1 MMKKS
6 IKTILSNQ
14 LSRKYK
20 FIASPILKRAKS
32 KYQKKVNQYAQ
43 LYHSTSIKPHQILYQ
58 VRDGKSITD
67 SPYAI
72 FLGLNVH
79 EAFSNYQHIWVV
91 DHPDT
96 LVFYQEKF
104 KVFQNVLFVI
114 KESNEY
120 LKALTESKFL
130 INNATFPAYF
140 TKKPQQIYI
149 NTWHGTPLKHMGFD
163 VKNNLKGSQNTM
175 KNFLA
180 SDYMISPNAH
190 TTNIFKHAFKLDGLY
205 SGEILEMGYPRIDL
219 TINTTAKEARKY
231 LAEHLNLKKKPIILY
246 CPTWRGKNVNDPEN
260 SLLNVFEEIKLL
272 NQKLPYQ
279 VLVKVHPFVYSKA
292 KEMPELKPYLV
303 PDFLDTNQLMPAVDL
318 MITDYSSIFFDF
330 LVTDKPIVF
339 YVPDLDKYQNE
350 RGVYIN
356 LCALPGPVADNIQDV
371 ITLVS
376 NESYKDADVQEKYAK
391 FKHDFVNYENGSVT
405 ERLIESVFLNQQDT
419 SSKNAS
425 HQQKEKIL
433 LYPGGMKHNGITT
446 SVINLL
452 ANINY
457 DKYDVTVFTN
467 NTNNVEQLNNL
478 QSLNDNVRIV
488 LRRGPMIAT
497 FKELYQNEFVR
508 QRGIYKSFE
517 KRLYPKALFER
528 EFRKIFGDSQF
539 DYAIDYS
546 GYAMFW
552 SNLILASGAKKKYI
566 LLHSD
571 IKSDMERTV
580 KGKRP
585 HYQNLKGVISL
596 YPYFDKLVS
605 VSEATKKLNQSN
617 FGGLKLKNRH
627 IASRNTINI
636 KKINQLV
643 DDDSDLFEKNGTP
656 VLATLTEHGM
666 EAIEFSQDDFK
677 IVSVGRLSPEKGF
690 DLLIKAVAELVP
702 KYPQLKLYILG
713 DGPLKGTL
721 KSLVEQLGIQ
731 NHVYFLG
738 QRRNPFYIV
747 KRADVFAL
755 TSHYEG
761 QSMVILEALTVGTN
775 VLASDIIANR
785 YVLEDEKYGMLVEK
799 NEVDIAKGLEQFIN
813 GTNKDYAKF
822 DAVAYNEETIQEFYS
837 LLER

>member
-72 FLGLNVH
+72 FLGLNAH
-79 EAFSNYQHIWVV
+79 ETFSNYQHIWVV

-104 KVFQNVLFVI
+104 KVFQNVSFVI

-205 SGEILEMGYPRIDL
+205 SGEILEIGYPRIDL
-219 TINTTAKEARKY
+219 TINTTANEAREY
-231 LAEHLNLKKKPIILY
+231 LAEHLNLKKNPIILY

-272 NQKLPYQ
+272 NQKLPHQ

-350 RGVYIN
+350 RGVYID
-356 LCALPGPVADNIQDV
+356 LCALPGPAADNIQDV

-376 NESYKDADVQEKYAK
+376 NESYKDADVQGKYAK
-391 FKHDFVNYENGSVT
+391 FKHNFVNYENGSVT

-425 HQQKEKIL
+425 HHQKEKIL

-552 SNLILASGAKKKYI
+552 SNLVLASGAKKKYI

-636 KKINQLV
+636 EKINQLV

-656 VLATLTEHGM
+656 VLPTLTEHGM

-690 DLLIKAVAELVP
+690 DLLIKAVAELAP

-738 QRRNPFYIV
+738 QRRNPFFIV

-761 QSMVILEALTVGTN
+761 QSMVILEALTVGTH

-813 GTNKDYAKF
+813 GTNKDYTKF

>member
-1 MMKKS
+1 MKKS

-72 FLGLNVH
+72 FLGLNAH
-79 EAFSNYQHIWVV
+79 ETFSNYQHIWVV

-96 LVFYQEKF
+96 LVFYQEIF
-104 KVFQNVLFVI
+104 KVFQNVSFVI

-205 SGEILEMGYPRIDL
+205 SGEILEIGYPRIDL
-219 TINTTAKEARKY
+219 TINTTANEAREY
-231 LAEHLNLKKKPIILY
+231 LAEHLNLKKNPIILY

-272 NQKLPYQ
+272 NQKLPHQ

-350 RGVYIN
+350 RGVYID

-391 FKHDFVNYENGSVT
+391 FKHNFVNYENGSVT

-425 HQQKEKIL
+425 HHQKEKIL

-552 SNLILASGAKKKYI
+552 SNLVLASGAKKKYI

-636 KKINQLV
+636 EKINQLV

-656 VLATLTEHGM
+656 VLPTLTEHGM

-690 DLLIKAVAELVP
+690 DLLIKAVAELAP

-738 QRRNPFYIV
+738 QRRNPFFIV

>member
-72 FLGLNVH
+72 FLGLNAH
-79 EAFSNYQHIWVV
+79 ETFSNYQHIWVV

-104 KVFQNVLFVI
+104 KVFQNVSFVI

-140 TKKPQQIYI
+140 TKKPEQVYI

-205 SGEILEMGYPRIDL
+205 SGEILEIGYPRIDL
-219 TINTTAKEARKY
+219 TINTTANEAREY
-231 LAEHLNLKKKPIILY
+231 LAEHLNLKKNPIILY

-260 SLLNVFEEIKLL
+260 TLLNIFEEIKLL
-272 NQKLPYQ
+272 NQKLPHQ

-350 RGVYIN
+350 RGVYID

-391 FKHDFVNYENGSVT
+391 FKHNFVNYENGSVT

-425 HQQKEKIL
+425 HHQKEKIL

-552 SNLILASGAKKKYI
+552 SNLVLASGAKKKYI

-636 KKINQLV
+636 EKINQLV

-656 VLATLTEHGM
+656 VLPTLTEHGM

-690 DLLIKAVAELVP
+690 DLLIKAVAELAP
-702 KYPQLKLYILG
+702 TYPQLKLYILG

-738 QRRNPFYIV
+738 QRRNPFFIV

-813 GTNKDYAKF
+813 GTNKDYTKF

>member
-72 FLGLNVH
+72 FLGLNAH

-104 KVFQNVLFVI
+104 KVFQNVSFVI

-350 RGVYIN
+350 RGVYID

-391 FKHDFVNYENGSVT
+391 FKHNFVNYENGSVT

-419 SSKNAS
+419 SSKSTS

-552 SNLILASGAKKKYI
+552 SNLVLASGAKKKYI

-636 KKINQLV
+636 EKINQLV

-656 VLATLTEHGM
+656 VLPTLTEHGM

-690 DLLIKAVAELVP
+690 DLLIKAVAELAP
-702 KYPQLKLYILG
+702 KYPKLKLYILG

-738 QRRNPFYIV
+738 QRRNPFFIV

>member
-1 MMKKS
+1 MKKS

-72 FLGLNVH
+72 FLGLNAH
-79 EAFSNYQHIWVV
+79 ETFSNYQHIWVV

-104 KVFQNVLFVI
+104 KVFQNVSFVI

-140 TKKPQQIYI
+140 TKKPEQVYI

-205 SGEILEMGYPRIDL
+205 SGEILEIGYPRIDL
-219 TINTTAKEARKY
+219 TINTTANEAREY
-231 LAEHLNLKKKPIILY
+231 LAEHLNLKKNPIILY

-272 NQKLPYQ
+272 NQKLPHQ

-350 RGVYIN
+350 RGVYID

-376 NESYKDADVQEKYAK
+376 NESYKDADVQGKYAK
-391 FKHDFVNYENGSVT
+391 FKHNFVNYENGSVT

-425 HQQKEKIL
+425 HHQKEKIL

-552 SNLILASGAKKKYI
+552 SNLVLASGAKKKYI

-636 KKINQLV
+636 EKINQLV

-656 VLATLTEHGM
+656 VLPTLTEHGM

-690 DLLIKAVAELVP
+690 DLLIKAVAELAP

-738 QRRNPFYIV
+738 QRRNPFFIV

-761 QSMVILEALTVGTN
+761 QSMVILEALTVGTH

-813 GTNKDYAKF
+813 GTNKDYTKF

>member
-1 MMKKS
+1 MKKS

-72 FLGLNVH
+72 FLGLNAH
-79 EAFSNYQHIWVV
+79 ETFSNYQHIWVV

-104 KVFQNVLFVI
+104 KVFQNVSFVI

-190 TTNIFKHAFKLDGLY
+190 TTNIFKHAFKLDSLY
-205 SGEILEMGYPRIDL
+205 SGEILEIGYPRIDL
-219 TINTTAKEARKY
+219 TINTTANEAREY
-231 LAEHLNLKKKPIILY
+231 LAEHLNLKKNPIILY

-272 NQKLPYQ
+272 NQKLPHQ

-350 RGVYIN
+350 RGVYID

-376 NESYKDADVQEKYAK
+376 NESYKDADVQGKYAK
-391 FKHDFVNYENGSVT
+391 FKHNFVNYENGSVT

-425 HQQKEKIL
+425 HHQKEKIL

-552 SNLILASGAKKKYI
+552 SNLVLASGAKKKYI

-636 KKINQLV
+636 EKINQLV

-656 VLATLTEHGM
+656 VLPTLTEHGM

-690 DLLIKAVAELVP
+690 DLLIKAVAELAP

-738 QRRNPFYIV
+738 QRRNPFFIV

-761 QSMVILEALTVGTN
+761 QSMVILEALTVGTH

-813 GTNKDYAKF
+813 GTNKDYTKF

>member
-72 FLGLNVH
+72 FLGLNAH
-79 EAFSNYQHIWVV
+79 ETFSNYQHIWVV

-104 KVFQNVLFVI
+104 KVFQNVSFVI

-140 TKKPQQIYI
+140 TKKPEQVYI

-205 SGEILEMGYPRIDL
+205 SGEILEIGYPRIDL
-219 TINTTAKEARKY
+219 TINTTANEAREY
-231 LAEHLNLKKKPIILY
+231 LAEHLNLKKNPIILY

-260 SLLNVFEEIKLL
+260 SLLNIFEEIKLL
-272 NQKLPYQ
+272 NQKLPHQ

-350 RGVYIN
+350 RGVYID

-391 FKHDFVNYENGSVT
+391 FKHNFVNYENGSVT

-425 HQQKEKIL
+425 HHQKEKIL

-552 SNLILASGAKKKYI
+552 SNLVLASGAKKKYI

-636 KKINQLV
+636 EKINQLV
-643 DDDSDLFEKNGTP
+643 DDDSDLLEKNGTP
-656 VLATLTEHGM
+656 VLPTLTEHGM

-690 DLLIKAVAELVP
+690 DLLIKAVAELAP

-738 QRRNPFYIV
+738 QRRNPFFIV

-822 DAVAYNEETIQEFYS
+822 NAVAYNEETIQEFYS

>member
-1 MMKKS
+1 MKKS

-72 FLGLNVH
+72 FLGLNAH
-79 EAFSNYQHIWVV
+79 ETFSNYQHIWVV

-104 KVFQNVLFVI
+104 KVFQNVSFVI

-140 TKKPQQIYI
+140 TKKPEQVYI

-190 TTNIFKHAFKLDGLY
+190 TTNIFKYAFKLDGLY
-205 SGEILEMGYPRIDL
+205 SGEILEIGYPRIDL
-219 TINTTAKEARKY
+219 TINTTANEAREY
-231 LAEHLNLKKKPIILY
+231 LAEHLNLKKNPIILY

-260 SLLNVFEEIKLL
+260 SLLNIFEEIKLL
-272 NQKLPYQ
+272 NQKLPHQ

-350 RGVYIN
+350 RGVYID

-391 FKHDFVNYENGSVT
+391 FKHNFVNYENGSVT

-425 HQQKEKIL
+425 HHQKEKIL

-457 DKYDVTVFTN
+457 NKYDVTVFTN

-552 SNLILASGAKKKYI
+552 SNLVLASGAKKKYI

-636 KKINQLV
+636 EKINQLV

-656 VLATLTEHGM
+656 VLPTLTEHGM

-690 DLLIKAVAELVP
+690 DLLIKAVAELAP

-738 QRRNPFYIV
+738 QRRNPFFIV

-761 QSMVILEALTVGTN
+761 QSMVILEALTVGTH

-813 GTNKDYAKF
+813 GTNKDYTKF

>member
-72 FLGLNVH
+72 FLGLNAH
-79 EAFSNYQHIWVV
+79 ETFSNYQHIWVV

-104 KVFQNVLFVI
+104 KVFQNVSFVI

-140 TKKPQQIYI
+140 TKKPEQVYI

-190 TTNIFKHAFKLDGLY
+190 TTNIFKYAFKLDGLY
-205 SGEILEMGYPRIDL
+205 SGEILEIGYPRIDL
-219 TINTTAKEARKY
+219 TINTTANEAREY
-231 LAEHLNLKKKPIILY
+231 LAEHLNLKKNPIILY

-260 SLLNVFEEIKLL
+260 SLLNIFEEIKLL
-272 NQKLPYQ
+272 NQKLPHQ

-350 RGVYIN
+350 RGVYID

-391 FKHDFVNYENGSVT
+391 FKHNFVNYENGSVT

-425 HQQKEKIL
+425 HHQKEKIL

-552 SNLILASGAKKKYI
+552 SNLVLASGAKKKYI

-636 KKINQLV
+636 EKINQLV

-656 VLATLTEHGM
+656 VLPTLTEHGM

-690 DLLIKAVAELVP
+690 DLLIKAVAELAP

-738 QRRNPFYIV
+738 QRRNPFFIV

-813 GTNKDYAKF
+813 GTNKDYVKF

>member
-1 MMKKS
+1 MKKS

-72 FLGLNVH
+72 FLGLNAH
-79 EAFSNYQHIWVV
+79 ETFSNYQHIWVV

-104 KVFQNVLFVI
+104 KVFQNVSFVI

-140 TKKPQQIYI
+140 TKKPEQVYI

-205 SGEILEMGYPRIDL
+205 SGEILEIGYPRIDL
-219 TINTTAKEARKY
+219 TINTTANEAREY
-231 LAEHLNLKKKPIILY
+231 LAEHLNLKKNPIILY

-272 NQKLPYQ
+272 NQKLPHQ

-350 RGVYIN
+350 RGVYID

-391 FKHDFVNYENGSVT
+391 FKHNFVNYENGSVT

-425 HQQKEKIL
+425 HHQKEKIL

-552 SNLILASGAKKKYI
+552 SNLVLASGAKKKYI

-636 KKINQLV
+636 EKINQLV

-656 VLATLTEHGM
+656 VLPTLTEHGM

-690 DLLIKAVAELVP
+690 DLLIKAVAELAP

-738 QRRNPFYIV
+738 QRRNPFFIV

-761 QSMVILEALTVGTN
+761 QSMVILEALTVGTH

-813 GTNKDYAKF
+813 GTNKDYTKF

>member
-72 FLGLNVH
+72 FLGLNAH
-79 EAFSNYQHIWVV
+79 ETFSNYQHIWVV

-104 KVFQNVLFVI
+104 KVFQNVSFVI

-350 RGVYIN
+350 RGVYID

-391 FKHDFVNYENGSVT
+391 FKHNFVNYENGSVT

-425 HQQKEKIL
+425 HHQKEKIL

-690 DLLIKAVAELVP
+690 DLLIKAVAELAP

-738 QRRNPFYIV
+738 QRRNPFFIV

>member
-1 MMKKS
+1 MKKS

-72 FLGLNVH
+72 FLGLNAH
-79 EAFSNYQHIWVV
+79 ETFSNYQHIWVV

-104 KVFQNVLFVI
+104 KVFQNVSFVI

-140 TKKPQQIYI
+140 TKKPEQVYI

-205 SGEILEMGYPRIDL
+205 SGEILEIGYPRIDL
-219 TINTTAKEARKY
+219 TINTTANEAREY
-231 LAEHLNLKKKPIILY
+231 LAEHLNLKKNPIILY

-260 SLLNVFEEIKLL
+260 SLLNIFEEIKLL
-272 NQKLPYQ
+272 NQKLPHQ

-350 RGVYIN
+350 RGVYID

-391 FKHDFVNYENGSVT
+391 FKHNFVNYENGSVT

-425 HQQKEKIL
+425 HHQKEKIL

-457 DKYDVTVFTN
+457 DKYDVTVFAN

-552 SNLILASGAKKKYI
+552 SNLVLASGAKKKYI

-636 KKINQLV
+636 EKINQLV

-656 VLATLTEHGM
+656 VLPTLTEHGM

-690 DLLIKAVAELVP
+690 DLLIKAVAELAP

-738 QRRNPFYIV
+738 QRRNPFFIV

>member
-1 MMKKS
+1 MKKS

-72 FLGLNVH
+72 FLGLNAH
-79 EAFSNYQHIWVV
+79 ETFSNYQHIWVV

-104 KVFQNVLFVI
+104 KVFQNVSFVI

-140 TKKPQQIYI
+140 TKKPEQVYI

-190 TTNIFKHAFKLDGLY
+190 TTNIFKYAFKLDGLY
-205 SGEILEMGYPRIDL
+205 SGEILEIGYPRIDL
-219 TINTTAKEARKY
+219 TINTTANEAREY
-231 LAEHLNLKKKPIILY
+231 LAEHLNLKKNPIILY

-260 SLLNVFEEIKLL
+260 SLLNIFEEIKLL
-272 NQKLPYQ
+272 NQKLPHQ

-350 RGVYIN
+350 RGVYID

-391 FKHDFVNYENGSVT
+391 FKHNFVNYENGSVT

-425 HQQKEKIL
+425 HHQKEKIL

-552 SNLILASGAKKKYI
+552 SNLVLASDAKKKYI

-636 KKINQLV
+636 EKINQLV

-656 VLATLTEHGM
+656 VLPTLTEHGM

-690 DLLIKAVAELVP
+690 DLLIKAVAELAP

-738 QRRNPFYIV
+738 QRRNPFFIV

-761 QSMVILEALTVGTN
+761 QSMVILEALTVGTH

>member
-72 FLGLNVH
+72 FLGLNAH
-79 EAFSNYQHIWVV
+79 ETFSNYQHIWVV

-104 KVFQNVLFVI
+104 KVFQNVSFVI

-140 TKKPQQIYI
+140 TKKPEQVYI

-190 TTNIFKHAFKLDGLY
+190 TTNIFKYAFKLDGLY
-205 SGEILEMGYPRIDL
+205 SGEILEIGYPRIDL
-219 TINTTAKEARKY
+219 TINTTANEAREY
-231 LAEHLNLKKKPIILY
+231 LAEHLNLKKNPIILY

-260 SLLNVFEEIKLL
+260 SLLNIFEEIKLL
-272 NQKLPYQ
+272 NQKLPHQ

-350 RGVYIN
+350 RGVYID

-391 FKHDFVNYENGSVT
+391 FKHNFVNYENGSVT

-425 HQQKEKIL
+425 HHQKEKIL

-552 SNLILASGAKKKYI
+552 SNLVLASGAKKKYI

-636 KKINQLV
+636 EKINQLV

-656 VLATLTEHGM
+656 VLPTLTEHGM
-666 EAIEFSQDDFK
+666 EAVEFSQDDFK

-690 DLLIKAVAELVP
+690 DLLIKAVAELAP

-738 QRRNPFYIV
+738 QRRNPFFIV

-761 QSMVILEALTVGTN
+761 QSMVILEALTVGTH

-813 GTNKDYAKF
+813 GTNKDYTKF

>member
-1 MMKKS
+1 MKKS

-20 FIASPILKRAKS
+20 FIASPILKRVKS

-72 FLGLNVH
+72 FLGLNAH
-79 EAFSNYQHIWVV
+79 ETFSNYQHIWVV

-104 KVFQNVLFVI
+104 KVFQNVSFVI

-140 TKKPQQIYI
+140 TKKPEQVYI

-205 SGEILEMGYPRIDL
+205 SGEILEIGYPRIDL
-219 TINTTAKEARKY
+219 TINTTANEAREY
-231 LAEHLNLKKKPIILY
+231 LAEHLNLKKNPIILY

-260 SLLNVFEEIKLL
+260 SLLNIFEEIKLL
-272 NQKLPYQ
+272 NQKLPHQ

-350 RGVYIN
+350 RGVYID

-391 FKHDFVNYENGSVT
+391 FKHNFVNYENGSVT

-425 HQQKEKIL
+425 HHQKEKIL

-552 SNLILASGAKKKYI
+552 SNLVLASGAKKKYI

-636 KKINQLV
+636 EKINQLV

-656 VLATLTEHGM
+656 VLPTLTEHGM

-690 DLLIKAVAELVP
+690 DLLIKAVAELAP

-738 QRRNPFYIV
+738 QRRNPFFIV

-822 DAVAYNEETIQEFYS
+822 DAVAYNEETIQEFYL

>member
-72 FLGLNVH
+72 FLGLNAH
-79 EAFSNYQHIWVV
+79 ETFSNYQHIWVV

-104 KVFQNVLFVI
+104 KVFQNVSFVI

-140 TKKPQQIYI
+140 TKKPEQVYI

-190 TTNIFKHAFKLDGLY
+190 TTNIFKYAFKLDGLY
-205 SGEILEMGYPRIDL
+205 SGEILEIGYPRIDL
-219 TINTTAKEARKY
+219 TINTTANEAREY
-231 LAEHLNLKKKPIILY
+231 LAEHLNLKKNPIILY

-260 SLLNVFEEIKLL
+260 SLLNIFEEIKLL
-272 NQKLPYQ
+272 NQKLPHQ

-350 RGVYIN
+350 RGVYID

-391 FKHDFVNYENGSVT
+391 FKHNFVNYENGSVT

-425 HQQKEKIL
+425 HHQKEKIL

-552 SNLILASGAKKKYI
+552 SNLVLASGAKKKYI

-636 KKINQLV
+636 EKINQLV

-656 VLATLTEHGM
+656 VLPTLTEHGM

-690 DLLIKAVAELVP
+690 DLLIKAVAELAP

-738 QRRNPFYIV
+738 QRRNPFFIV

-775 VLASDIIANR
+775 VLASDIVANR

>member
-1 MMKKS
+1 MKKS

-72 FLGLNVH
+72 FLGLNAH
-79 EAFSNYQHIWVV
+79 ETFSNYQHIWVV

-104 KVFQNVLFVI
+104 KVFQNVSFVI

-140 TKKPQQIYI
+140 TKKPEQVYI

-205 SGEILEMGYPRIDL
+205 SGEILEIGYPRIDL
-219 TINTTAKEARKY
+219 TINTTANEAREY
-231 LAEHLNLKKKPIILY
+231 LAEHLNLKKNPIILY

-272 NQKLPYQ
+272 NQKLPHQ

-350 RGVYIN
+350 RGVYID

-376 NESYKDADVQEKYAK
+376 NESYKDADVQGKYAK
-391 FKHDFVNYENGSVT
+391 FKHNFVNYENGSVT

-425 HQQKEKIL
+425 HHQKEKIL

-552 SNLILASGAKKKYI
+552 SNLVLASGAKKKYI

-636 KKINQLV
+636 EKINQLV

-656 VLATLTEHGM
+656 VLPTLTEHGM

-690 DLLIKAVAELVP
+690 DLLIKAVAELAP

-738 QRRNPFYIV
+738 QRRNPFFIV

-761 QSMVILEALTVGTN
+761 QSMVILEALTVGTH

-813 GTNKDYAKF
+813 GMNKDYAKF

>member
-72 FLGLNVH
+72 FLGLNAH
-79 EAFSNYQHIWVV
+79 ETFSNYQHIWVV

-104 KVFQNVLFVI
+104 KVFQNVSFVI

-140 TKKPQQIYI
+140 TKKPEQVYI

-205 SGEILEMGYPRIDL
+205 SGEILEIGYPRIDL
-219 TINTTAKEARKY
+219 TINTTANEAREY

-260 SLLNVFEEIKLL
+260 SLLNIFEEIKLL
-272 NQKLPYQ
+272 NQKLPHQ

-350 RGVYIN
+350 RGVYID

-391 FKHDFVNYENGSVT
+391 FKHNFVNYENGSVT

-425 HQQKEKIL
+425 HHQKEKIL

-552 SNLILASGAKKKYI
+552 SNLVLASGAKKKYI

-636 KKINQLV
+636 EKINQLV

-656 VLATLTEHGM
+656 VLPTLTEHGM

-690 DLLIKAVAELVP
+690 DLLIKAVAELAP

-738 QRRNPFYIV
+738 QRRNPFFIV

>member
-72 FLGLNVH
+72 FLGLNAH
-79 EAFSNYQHIWVV
+79 ETFSNYQHIWVV

-104 KVFQNVLFVI
+104 KVFQNVSFVI

-205 SGEILEMGYPRIDL
+205 SGEILEIGYPRIDL
-219 TINTTAKEARKY
+219 TINTTANEAREY
-231 LAEHLNLKKKPIILY
+231 LAEHLNLKKNPIILY

-272 NQKLPYQ
+272 NQKLPHQ

-350 RGVYIN
+350 RGVYIG

-391 FKHDFVNYENGSVT
+391 FKHNFVNYENGSVT

-425 HQQKEKIL
+425 HHQKEKIL

-552 SNLILASGAKKKYI
+552 SNLVLASGAKKKYI

-596 YPYFDKLVS
+596 YQYFDKLVS

-636 KKINQLV
+636 EKINQLV

-656 VLATLTEHGM
+656 VLPTLTEHGM

-690 DLLIKAVAELVP
+690 DLLIKAVAELAP

-738 QRRNPFYIV
+738 QRRNPFFIV

>member
-72 FLGLNVH
+72 FLGLNAH
-79 EAFSNYQHIWVV
+79 ETFSNYQHIWVV

-104 KVFQNVLFVI
+104 KVFQNVSFVI

-140 TKKPQQIYI
+140 TKKPEQVYI

-205 SGEILEMGYPRIDL
+205 SGEILEIGYPRIDL
-219 TINTTAKEARKY
+219 TINTTANEAREY

-260 SLLNVFEEIKLL
+260 SLLNIFEEIKLL
-272 NQKLPYQ
+272 NQKLPHQ

-350 RGVYIN
+350 RGVYID

-391 FKHDFVNYENGSVT
+391 FKHNFVNYENGSVT

-425 HQQKEKIL
+425 HHQKEKIL

-552 SNLILASGAKKKYI
+552 SNLVLASGAKKKYI

-636 KKINQLV
+636 EKINQLV

-656 VLATLTEHGM
+656 VLPTLTEHGM

-690 DLLIKAVAELVP
+690 DLLIKAVAELAP

-738 QRRNPFYIV
+738 QRRNPFFIV

-761 QSMVILEALTVGTN
+761 QSMVILEALTVGTH

>member
-20 FIASPILKRAKS
+20 FIASPILKRVKS

-72 FLGLNVH
+72 LLGLNAH
-79 EAFSNYQHIWVV
+79 ETFSNYQHIWVV

-104 KVFQNVLFVI
+104 KVFQNVSFVI

-140 TKKPQQIYI
+140 TKKPEQVYI

-205 SGEILEMGYPRIDL
+205 SGEILEIGYPRIDL
-219 TINTTAKEARKY
+219 TINTTANEAREY
-231 LAEHLNLKKKPIILY
+231 LAEHLNLKKNPIILY

-260 SLLNVFEEIKLL
+260 SLLNIFEEIKLL
-272 NQKLPYQ
+272 NQKLPHQ

-350 RGVYIN
+350 RGVYID

-391 FKHDFVNYENGSVT
+391 FKHNFVNYENGSVT

-425 HQQKEKIL
+425 HHQKEKIL

-552 SNLILASGAKKKYI
+552 SNLVLASGAKKKYI

-636 KKINQLV
+636 EKINQLV

-656 VLATLTEHGM
+656 VLPTLTEHGM

-690 DLLIKAVAELVP
+690 DLLIKAVAELAP

-738 QRRNPFYIV
+738 QRRNPFFIV

-761 QSMVILEALTVGTN
+761 QSMVILEALTVGTH

-813 GTNKDYAKF
+813 GTNKDYTKF

>member
-1 MMKKS
+1 MKKS

-72 FLGLNVH
+72 FLGLNAH
-79 EAFSNYQHIWVV
+79 ETFSNYQHIWVV
-91 DHPDT
+91 NHPDT

-104 KVFQNVLFVI
+104 KVFQNVSFVI

-205 SGEILEMGYPRIDL
+205 SGEILEIGYPRIDL
-219 TINTTAKEARKY
+219 TINTTANEAREY
-231 LAEHLNLKKKPIILY
+231 LAEHLNLKKNPIILY

-260 SLLNVFEEIKLL
+260 SLLNIFEEIKLL
-272 NQKLPYQ
+272 NQKLPHQ

-350 RGVYIN
+350 RGVYID

-391 FKHDFVNYENGSVT
+391 FKHNFVNYENGSVT

-425 HQQKEKIL
+425 HHQKEKIL

-605 VSEATKKLNQSN
+605 VSEATKKLNQTN

-690 DLLIKAVAELVP
+690 DLLIKAVAELAP

-738 QRRNPFYIV
+738 QRRNPFFIV

-761 QSMVILEALTVGTN
+761 QSMVILEALTVGTH

-813 GTNKDYAKF
+813 GTNKDYTKF

>member
-72 FLGLNVH
+72 FLGLNAH
-79 EAFSNYQHIWVV
+79 ETFSNYQHIWVV

-104 KVFQNVLFVI
+104 KVFQNVSFVI

-205 SGEILEMGYPRIDL
+205 SGEILEIGYPRIDL
-219 TINTTAKEARKY
+219 TINTTANEAREY
-231 LAEHLNLKKKPIILY
+231 LAEHLNLKKNPIILY

-272 NQKLPYQ
+272 NQKLPHQ

-350 RGVYIN
+350 RGVYID

-376 NESYKDADVQEKYAK
+376 NESYKDADVQGKYAK
-391 FKHDFVNYENGSVT
+391 FKHNFVNYENGSVT

-425 HQQKEKIL
+425 HHQKEKIL

-552 SNLILASGAKKKYI
+552 SNLVLASGAKKKYI

-636 KKINQLV
+636 EKINQLV
-643 DDDSDLFEKNGTP
+643 DDDNDLFEKNGTP
-656 VLATLTEHGM
+656 VLPTLTEHGM

-690 DLLIKAVAELVP
+690 DLLIKAVAELAP

-738 QRRNPFYIV
+738 QRRNPFFIV

-761 QSMVILEALTVGTN
+761 QSMVILEALTVGTH

>member
-1 MMKKS
+1 MKKS

-72 FLGLNVH
+72 FLGLNAH
-79 EAFSNYQHIWVV
+79 ETFSNYQHIWVV

-104 KVFQNVLFVI
+104 KVFQNVSFVI

-419 SSKNAS
+419 SSKSTS

-517 KRLYPKALFER
+517 KSLYPKALFER

-656 VLATLTEHGM
+656 VLPTLTERGL

-690 DLLIKAVAELVP
+690 DLLIKAVAELAP

-738 QRRNPFYIV
+738 QRRNPFFIV

>member
-72 FLGLNVH
+72 FLGLNAH
-79 EAFSNYQHIWVV
+79 ETFSNYQHIWVV

-104 KVFQNVLFVI
+104 KVFQNVSFVI

-140 TKKPQQIYI
+140 TKKPEQVYI

-205 SGEILEMGYPRIDL
+205 SGEILEIGYPRIDL
-219 TINTTAKEARKY
+219 TINTTANEAREY
-231 LAEHLNLKKKPIILY
+231 LAEHLNLKKNPIILY

-260 SLLNVFEEIKLL
+260 SLLNIFEEIKLL
-272 NQKLPYQ
+272 NQKLPHQ

-350 RGVYIN
+350 RGVYID

-391 FKHDFVNYENGSVT
+391 FKHNFVNYENGSVT

-425 HQQKEKIL
+425 HHQKEKIL

-552 SNLILASGAKKKYI
+552 SNLVLASGAKKKYI

-636 KKINQLV
+636 EKINQLV

-656 VLATLTEHGM
+656 VLPTLTEHGM

-690 DLLIKAVAELVP
+690 DLLIKAVAELAP

-738 QRRNPFYIV
+738 QRRNPFFIV

>member
-72 FLGLNVH
+72 FLGLNAH
-79 EAFSNYQHIWVV
+79 ETFSNYQHIWVV

-104 KVFQNVLFVI
+104 KVFQNVSFVI

-140 TKKPQQIYI
+140 TKKPEQVYI

-205 SGEILEMGYPRIDL
+205 SGEILEIGYPRIDL
-219 TINTTAKEARKY
+219 TINTTANEAREY

-260 SLLNVFEEIKLL
+260 SLLNIFEEIKLL
-272 NQKLPYQ
+272 NQKLPHQ

-350 RGVYIN
+350 RGVYID

-391 FKHDFVNYENGSVT
+391 FKHNFVNYENGSVT

-425 HQQKEKIL
+425 HHQKEKIL

-636 KKINQLV
+636 EKINQLV

-656 VLATLTEHGM
+656 VLPTLTEHGM

-690 DLLIKAVAELVP
+690 DLLIKAVAELAP

-731 NHVYFLG
+731 NHIYFLG
-738 QRRNPFYIV
+738 QRRNPFFIV

-761 QSMVILEALTVGTN
+761 QSMVILEALTVGTH

>member
-72 FLGLNVH
+72 FLGLNAH
-79 EAFSNYQHIWVV
+79 ETFSNYQHIWVV

-104 KVFQNVLFVI
+104 KVFQNVSFVI

-140 TKKPQQIYI
+140 TKKPEQVYI

-190 TTNIFKHAFKLDGLY
+190 TTNIFKYAFKLDGLY
-205 SGEILEMGYPRIDL
+205 SGEILEIGYPRIDL
-219 TINTTAKEARKY
+219 TINTTANEAREY
-231 LAEHLNLKKKPIILY
+231 LAEHLNLKKNPIILY

-260 SLLNVFEEIKLL
+260 SLLNIFEEIKLL
-272 NQKLPYQ
+272 NQKLPHQ

-350 RGVYIN
+350 RGVYID

-391 FKHDFVNYENGSVT
+391 FKHNFVNYENGSVT

-425 HQQKEKIL
+425 HHQKEKIL

-552 SNLILASGAKKKYI
+552 SNLVLASGAKKKYI

-636 KKINQLV
+636 EKINQLV

-656 VLATLTEHGM
+656 VLPTLTEHGM

-690 DLLIKAVAELVP
+690 DLLIKAVAELAP

-738 QRRNPFYIV
+738 QRRNPFFIV

>member
-72 FLGLNVH
+72 FLGLNAH
-79 EAFSNYQHIWVV
+79 ETFSNYQHIWVV

-104 KVFQNVLFVI
+104 KVFQNVSFVI

-140 TKKPQQIYI
+140 TKKPEQVYI

-205 SGEILEMGYPRIDL
+205 SGEILEIGYPRIDL
-219 TINTTAKEARKY
+219 TINTTANEAREY
-231 LAEHLNLKKKPIILY
+231 LAEHLNLKKNPIILY

-260 SLLNVFEEIKLL
+260 SLLNIFEEIKLL
-272 NQKLPYQ
+272 NQKLPHQ

-350 RGVYIN
+350 RGVYID

-391 FKHDFVNYENGSVT
+391 FKHNFVNYENGSVT

-425 HQQKEKIL
+425 HHQKEKIL

-552 SNLILASGAKKKYI
+552 SNLVLASGAKKKYI

-636 KKINQLV
+636 EKINQLV

-656 VLATLTEHGM
+656 VLPTLTEHGM

-690 DLLIKAVAELVP
+690 DLLIKAVAELAP

-738 QRRNPFYIV
+738 QRRNPFFIV

-761 QSMVILEALTVGTN
+761 QSMVILEALTVGTH

-813 GTNKDYAKF
+813 GMNKDYAKF

>member
-1 MMKKS
+1 MKKS

-72 FLGLNVH
+72 FLGLNAH
-79 EAFSNYQHIWVV
+79 ETFSNYQHIWVV

-104 KVFQNVLFVI
+104 KVFQNVSFVI

-205 SGEILEMGYPRIDL
+205 SGEILEIGYPRIDL
-219 TINTTAKEARKY
+219 TINTTANEAREY
-231 LAEHLNLKKKPIILY
+231 LAEHLNLKKNPIILY

-272 NQKLPYQ
+272 NQKLPHQ

-350 RGVYIN
+350 RGVYID
-356 LCALPGPVADNIQDV
+356 LCALPGPAADNIQDV

-376 NESYKDADVQEKYAK
+376 NESYKDADVQGKYAK
-391 FKHDFVNYENGSVT
+391 FKHNFVNYENGSVT

-425 HQQKEKIL
+425 HHQKEKIL

-552 SNLILASGAKKKYI
+552 SNLVLASGAKKKYI

-636 KKINQLV
+636 EKINQLV

-656 VLATLTEHGM
+656 VLPTLTEHGM

-690 DLLIKAVAELVP
+690 DLLIKAVAELAP

-738 QRRNPFYIV
+738 QRRNPFFIV

-761 QSMVILEALTVGTN
+761 QSMVILEALTVGTH

-813 GTNKDYAKF
+813 GTNKDYTKF

>member
-72 FLGLNVH
+72 FLGLNAH
-79 EAFSNYQHIWVV
+79 ETFSNYQHIWVV

-104 KVFQNVLFVI
+104 KVFQNVSFVI

-140 TKKPQQIYI
+140 TKKSEQVYI

-190 TTNIFKHAFKLDGLY
+190 TTNIFKYAFKLDGLY
-205 SGEILEMGYPRIDL
+205 SGEILEIGYPRIDL
-219 TINTTAKEARKY
+219 TINTTANEAREY
-231 LAEHLNLKKKPIILY
+231 LAEHLNLKKNPIILY

-260 SLLNVFEEIKLL
+260 SLLNIFEEIKLL
-272 NQKLPYQ
+272 NQKLPHQ

-350 RGVYIN
+350 RGVYID

-391 FKHDFVNYENGSVT
+391 FKHNFVNYENGSVT

-425 HQQKEKIL
+425 HHQKEKIL

-552 SNLILASGAKKKYI
+552 SNLVLASGAKKKYI

-636 KKINQLV
+636 EKINQLV

-656 VLATLTEHGM
+656 VLPTLTEHGM

-690 DLLIKAVAELVP
+690 DLLIKAVAELAP
-702 KYPQLKLYILG
+702 KYPQLKLYILR

-738 QRRNPFYIV
+738 QRRNPFFIV

-761 QSMVILEALTVGTN
+761 QSMVILEALTVGTH

-813 GTNKDYAKF
+813 GTNKDYTKF

>member
-72 FLGLNVH
+72 FLGLNAH
-79 EAFSNYQHIWVV
+79 ETFSNYQHIWVV

-104 KVFQNVLFVI
+104 KVFQNVSFVI

-140 TKKPQQIYI
+140 TKKPEQVYI

-190 TTNIFKHAFKLDGLY
+190 TTNIFKYAFKLDGLY
-205 SGEILEMGYPRIDL
+205 SGEILEIGYPRIDL
-219 TINTTAKEARKY
+219 TINTTANEAREY
-231 LAEHLNLKKKPIILY
+231 LAEHLNLKKNPIILY

-260 SLLNVFEEIKLL
+260 SLLNIFEEIKLL
-272 NQKLPYQ
+272 NQKLPHQ

-350 RGVYIN
+350 RGVYID

-391 FKHDFVNYENGSVT
+391 FKHNFVNYENGSVT

-425 HQQKEKIL
+425 HHQKEKIL

-552 SNLILASGAKKKYI
+552 SNLVLASDAKKKYI

-636 KKINQLV
+636 EKINQLV

-656 VLATLTEHGM
+656 VLPTLTEHGM

-690 DLLIKAVAELVP
+690 DLLIKAVAELAP

-738 QRRNPFYIV
+738 QRRNPFFIV

-761 QSMVILEALTVGTN
+761 QSMVILEALTVGTH

>member
-1 MMKKS
+1 MKKS

-72 FLGLNVH
+72 FLGLNAH
-79 EAFSNYQHIWVV
+79 ETFSNYQHIWVV

-96 LVFYQEKF
+96 LVFYQEIF
-104 KVFQNVLFVI
+104 KVFQNVSFVI

-205 SGEILEMGYPRIDL
+205 SGEILEIGYPRIDL
-219 TINTTAKEARKY
+219 TINTTANEAREY

-272 NQKLPYQ
+272 NQKLPHQ

-350 RGVYIN
+350 RGVYID

-391 FKHDFVNYENGSVT
+391 FKHNFVNYENGSVT

-425 HQQKEKIL
+425 HHQKEKIL

-552 SNLILASGAKKKYI
+552 SNLVLASGAKKKYI

-636 KKINQLV
+636 EKINQLV

-656 VLATLTEHGM
+656 VLPTLTEHGM

-690 DLLIKAVAELVP
+690 DLLIKAVAELAP

-738 QRRNPFYIV
+738 QRRNPFFIV

-761 QSMVILEALTVGTN
+761 QSMVILEALTVGTH

>member
-72 FLGLNVH
+72 FLGLNAH
-79 EAFSNYQHIWVV
+79 ETFSNYQHIWVV

-96 LVFYQEKF
+96 LVFYQEIF
-104 KVFQNVLFVI
+104 KVFQNVSFVI

-205 SGEILEMGYPRIDL
+205 SGEILEIGYPRIDL
-219 TINTTAKEARKY
+219 TINTTANEAREY

-272 NQKLPYQ
+272 NQKLPHQ

-350 RGVYIN
+350 RGVYID

-391 FKHDFVNYENGSVT
+391 FKHNFVNYENGSVT

-425 HQQKEKIL
+425 HHQKEKIL

-552 SNLILASGAKKKYI
+552 SNLVLASGAKKKYI

-636 KKINQLV
+636 EKINQLV

-656 VLATLTEHGM
+656 VLPTLTEHGM

-690 DLLIKAVAELVP
+690 DLLIKAVAELAP

-738 QRRNPFYIV
+738 QRRNPFFIV

-761 QSMVILEALTVGTN
+761 QSMVILEALTVGTH

>member
-1 MMKKS
+1 MKKS

-72 FLGLNVH
+72 FLGLNAH
-79 EAFSNYQHIWVV
+79 ETFSNYQHIWVV

-104 KVFQNVLFVI
+104 KVFQNVSFVI

-205 SGEILEMGYPRIDL
+205 SGEILEIGYPRIDL
-219 TINTTAKEARKY
+219 TINTTANEAREY
-231 LAEHLNLKKKPIILY
+231 LAEHLNLKKNPIILY

-272 NQKLPYQ
+272 NQKLPHQ

-350 RGVYIN
+350 RGVYID

-376 NESYKDADVQEKYAK
+376 NESYKDADVQGKYAK
-391 FKHDFVNYENGSVT
+391 FKHNFVNYENGSVT

-425 HQQKEKIL
+425 HHQKEKIL

-552 SNLILASGAKKKYI
+552 SNLVLASGAKKKYI

-636 KKINQLV
+636 EKINQLV

-656 VLATLTEHGM
+656 VLPTLTEHGM

-690 DLLIKAVAELVP
+690 DLLIKAVAELAP

-738 QRRNPFYIV
+738 QRRNPFFIV

>member
-72 FLGLNVH
+72 FLGLNAH
-79 EAFSNYQHIWVV
+79 ETFSNYQHIWVV

-104 KVFQNVLFVI
+104 KVFQNVSFVI

-140 TKKPQQIYI
+140 TKKPEQVYI

-205 SGEILEMGYPRIDL
+205 SGEILEIGYPRIDL
-219 TINTTAKEARKY
+219 TINTTANEAREY
-231 LAEHLNLKKKPIILY
+231 LAEHLNLKKNPIILY

-260 SLLNVFEEIKLL
+260 SLLNIFEEIKLL
-272 NQKLPYQ
+272 NQKLPHQ

-350 RGVYIN
+350 RGVYID

-391 FKHDFVNYENGSVT
+391 FKHNFVNYENGSVT

-425 HQQKEKIL
+425 HHQKEKIL

-552 SNLILASGAKKKYI
+552 SNLVLASGAKKKYI

-636 KKINQLV
+636 EKINQLV

-656 VLATLTEHGM
+656 VLPTLTEHGM

-690 DLLIKAVAELVP
+690 DLLIKAVAELAP

-738 QRRNPFYIV
+738 QRRNPFFIV

-761 QSMVILEALTVGTN
+761 QSMVILEALTVGTH

-799 NEVDIAKGLEQFIN
+799 NEANIAKGLEQFIN

>member
-1 MMKKS
+1 MKKS

-72 FLGLNVH
+72 FLGLNAH
-79 EAFSNYQHIWVV
+79 ETFSNYQHIWVV

-104 KVFQNVLFVI
+104 KVFQNVSFVI

-140 TKKPQQIYI
+140 TKKPEQVYI

-205 SGEILEMGYPRIDL
+205 SGEILEIGYPRIDL
-219 TINTTAKEARKY
+219 TINTTANEAREY
-231 LAEHLNLKKKPIILY
+231 LAEHLNLKKNPIILY

-260 SLLNVFEEIKLL
+260 TLLNIFEEIKLL
-272 NQKLPYQ
+272 NQKLPHQ

-350 RGVYIN
+350 RGVYID

-376 NESYKDADVQEKYAK
+376 NESYKDADVQGKYAK
-391 FKHDFVNYENGSVT
+391 FKHNFVNYENGSVT

-425 HQQKEKIL
+425 HHQKEKIL

-552 SNLILASGAKKKYI
+552 SNLVLASGAKKKYI

-636 KKINQLV
+636 EKINQLV

-656 VLATLTEHGM
+656 VLPTLTEHGM

-690 DLLIKAVAELVP
+690 DLLIKAVAELAP

-738 QRRNPFYIV
+738 QRRNPFFIV

-761 QSMVILEALTVGTN
+761 QSMVILEALTVGTH

-813 GTNKDYAKF
+813 GTNKDYTKF

>member
-1 MMKKS
+1 MKKS

-72 FLGLNVH
+72 FLGLNAH
-79 EAFSNYQHIWVV
+79 ETFSNYQHIWVV

-104 KVFQNVLFVI
+104 KVFQNVSFVI

-140 TKKPQQIYI
+140 TKKPEQVYI

-205 SGEILEMGYPRIDL
+205 SGEILEIGYPRIDL
-219 TINTTAKEARKY
+219 TINTTANEAREY
-231 LAEHLNLKKKPIILY
+231 LAEHLNLKKNPIILY

-260 SLLNVFEEIKLL
+260 SLLNIFEEIKLL
-272 NQKLPYQ
+272 NQKLPHQ

-350 RGVYIN
+350 RGVYID

-391 FKHDFVNYENGSVT
+391 FKHNFVNYENGSVT

-425 HQQKEKIL
+425 HHQKEKIL

-552 SNLILASGAKKKYI
+552 SNLVLASDAKKKYI

-636 KKINQLV
+636 EKINQLV

-656 VLATLTEHGM
+656 VLPTLTEHGM

-690 DLLIKAVAELVP
+690 DLLIKAVAELAP

-738 QRRNPFYIV
+738 QRRNPFFIV

>member
-72 FLGLNVH
+72 FLGLNAH
-79 EAFSNYQHIWVV
+79 ETFSNYQHIWVV

-104 KVFQNVLFVI
+104 KVFQNVSFVI

-140 TKKPQQIYI
+140 TKKPEQVYI

-205 SGEILEMGYPRIDL
+205 SGEILEIGYPRIDL
-219 TINTTAKEARKY
+219 TINTTANEAREY
-231 LAEHLNLKKKPIILY
+231 LAEHLNLKKNPIILY

-272 NQKLPYQ
+272 NQKLPHQ

-350 RGVYIN
+350 RGVYID

-391 FKHDFVNYENGSVT
+391 FKHNFVNYENGSVT

-425 HQQKEKIL
+425 HHQKEKIL

-552 SNLILASGAKKKYI
+552 SNLVLASGAKKKYI

-636 KKINQLV
+636 EKINQLV

-656 VLATLTEHGM
+656 VLPTLTEHGM

-690 DLLIKAVAELVP
+690 DLLIKAVAELAP

-738 QRRNPFYIV
+738 QRRNPFFIV

>member
-72 FLGLNVH
+72 FLGLNAH
-79 EAFSNYQHIWVV
+79 ETFSNYQHIWVV

-104 KVFQNVLFVI
+104 KVFQNVSFVI

-140 TKKPQQIYI
+140 TKKPEQVYI

-205 SGEILEMGYPRIDL
+205 SGEILEIGYPRIDL
-219 TINTTAKEARKY
+219 TINTTANEAREY
-231 LAEHLNLKKKPIILY
+231 LAEHLNLKKNPIILY

-272 NQKLPYQ
+272 NQKLPHQ

-350 RGVYIN
+350 RGVYID

-391 FKHDFVNYENGSVT
+391 FKHNFVNYENGSVT
-405 ERLIESVFLNQQDT
+405 ESLIESVFLNQQDT

-425 HQQKEKIL
+425 HHQKEKIL

-552 SNLILASGAKKKYI
+552 SNLVLASGAKKKYI

-636 KKINQLV
+636 EKINQLV

-656 VLATLTEHGM
+656 VLPTLTEHGM

-690 DLLIKAVAELVP
+690 DLLIKAVAELAP

-738 QRRNPFYIV
+738 QRRNPFFIV

>member
-72 FLGLNVH
+72 FLGLNAH
-79 EAFSNYQHIWVV
+79 ETFSNYQHIWVV

-104 KVFQNVLFVI
+104 KVFQNVSFVI

-190 TTNIFKHAFKLDGLY
+190 TTNIFKHAFKLNGLY
-205 SGEILEMGYPRIDL
+205 SGEILEIGYPRIDL
-219 TINTTAKEARKY
+219 TINTTANEAREY
-231 LAEHLNLKKKPIILY
+231 LAEHLNLKKNPIILY

-272 NQKLPYQ
+272 NQKLPHQ

-350 RGVYIN
+350 RGVYIG

-391 FKHDFVNYENGSVT
+391 FKHNFVNYENGSVT

-425 HQQKEKIL
+425 HHQKEKIL

-552 SNLILASGAKKKYI
+552 SNLVLASGAKKKYI

-636 KKINQLV
+636 EKINQLV

-656 VLATLTEHGM
+656 VLPTLTEHGM

-690 DLLIKAVAELVP
+690 DLLIKAVAELAP

-738 QRRNPFYIV
+738 QRRNPFFIV